1 MSALPTAVFL
11 VVAQNGTVFGI
22 HVQRKRAL
30 ESIRKARIRNVW
42 GWERKTPPTVVI
54 YVPGRI
60 ICKS

>member
-1 MSALPTAVFL
+1 MTALPRAVFL
-11 VVAQNGTVFGI
+11 VVAKNGIVFGV

-42 GWERKTPPTVVI
+42 GWEQKSPPTIVT

-60 ICKS
+60 TRKP